1 MWMRATVVA
10 VRVATLRSKEGMLLK
25 GTGDIVPK
33 GMRRVIEIVEIR
45 HIDKEV
51 FQVLEEYSNIRG

>member
-1 MWMRATVVA
+1 MVV

-33 GMRRVIEIVEIR
+33 GMGRVIEVVEIR
-45 HIDKEV
+45 HIDRKV
-51 FQVLEEYSNIRG
+51 FQILEEYSNIRG